1 MRYPI
6 PVTQTARI
14 NSNQPTDGAES
25 PVESLRSQVRSAV
38 IWRSGTQILGQVI
51 AWVSTFL
58 VIRILS
64 PADYGLFAMTQVI
77 LVLLN
82 MLNGYGLASAV
93 IQKAEIDDHAV
104 RQLFGM
110 LILLNA
116 TLAVA
121 QFLAAPLAAAYFRHP
136 QVADLL
142 RVQAALFMTTPFI
155 ALPYALL
162 SRRMEFK
169 RQSAVNL
176 ASAVLG
182 AFAAFAGAVGGLG
195 VWTLVLAPAVMWT
208 TRAIGMMWAAAWW
221 RLPSF
226 DFRGAEGIARYGGLM
241 AAGQLFWFVQSQ
253 ADVFVAGRT
262 LPAYELGIYTTSLFL
277 AQIFVSKFVPPLNE
291 VAFSAYA
298 RIQDDGASMAAAF
311 LKSVRIIF
319 LVAMPFYLGL
329 AVIADPLVAVVLGQK
344 WLDTGPVVALLALAM
359 PFMTLQVLFAPATD
373 ARGHPEISAR
383 NSATGAAVLGI
394 AFLIGASWGVR
405 GLALAWIAAYPL
417 YLAICARRTLPVI
430 GVRAGQVLS
439 AVAVPVLAAAV
450 MAAAVWLIDRALP
463 DLSPIMRLAIL
474 VPTGGLVYLAALLAV
489 ARDIVRDAIDLIR
502 NR

>member
-1 MRYPI
+1 M
-6 PVTQTARI
+6 TDSARI
-14 NSNQPTDGAES
+14 SSNQPAEAADR
-25 PVESLRSQVRSAV
+25 PTESLRSQVRSAV

-51 AWVSTFL
+51 AWASTFL

-82 MLNGYGLASAV
+82 MMNGYGLASAV
-93 IQKAEIDDHAV
+93 IQKAEIDDRAV

-116 TLAVA
+116 GLALA

-136 QVADLL
+136 QVGELL
-142 RVQAALFMTTPFI
+142 RVQAALYMTTPFI

-176 ASAVLG
+176 MSAVLG
-182 AFAAFAGAVGGLG
+182 AIAAFAGAVGGLG

-208 TRAIGMMWAAAWW
+208 TRAAGMMWAAQWW
-221 RLPSF
+221 RMPSF
-226 DFRGAEGIARYGGLM
+226 DFRGAGGIARYGGLM
-241 AAGQLFWFVQSQ
+241 AAGQMFWFVQSQ
-253 ADVFVAGRT
+253 ADVFIAGRT

-311 LKSVRIIF
+311 LTSVRTIF
-319 LVAMPFYLGL
+319 LAAMPFYLGL
-329 AVIADPLVAVVLGQK
+329 AVVADPLVSVVLGEK
-344 WLDTGPVVALLALAM
+344 WLDTGPIVALLALAM
-359 PFMTLQVLFAPATD
+359 PFMTLQVLFAPASD

-383 NSATGAAVLGI
+383 NSATGAVVLGI
-394 AFLIGASWGVR
+394 AFLVGAHWGVR
-405 GLALAWIAAYPL
+405 GLAIAWIAAYPL

-430 GVRAGQVLS
+430 GVRAQ
-439 AVAVPVLAAAV
+439 AVAAAVVVPVLAATV
-450 MAAAVWLIDRALP
+450 MAAAVWLLDRALP
-463 DLSPIMRLAIL
+463 VLSPVARLVIL
-474 VPTGGLVYLAALLAV
+474 IPAGGLIYLAVLLAV
-489 ARDIVRDAIDLIR
+489 ARDMIRETIDLVR